1 MVDGKPGF
9 LLSRKGCPTLR
20 KGFIKDYVFKRL
32 NVSGDERYK
41 DKPDKNMSSHPHDG
55 LQYIALEFASEKII
69 NDKTSKNKVDMY
81 NPVMRIFN

>member
-1 MVDGKPGF
+1 
-9 LLSRKGCPTLR
+9 
-20 KGFIKDYVFKRL
+20 
-32 NVSGDERYK
+32 
-41 DKPDKNMSSHPHDG
+41 MSSHPHDG